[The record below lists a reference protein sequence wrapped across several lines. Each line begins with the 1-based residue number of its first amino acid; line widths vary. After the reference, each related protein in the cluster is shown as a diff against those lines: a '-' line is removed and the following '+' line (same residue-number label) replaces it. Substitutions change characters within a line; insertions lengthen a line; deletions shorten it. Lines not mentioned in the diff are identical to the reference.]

1 MPYGDL
7 REQIWQRYETY
18 ADLDRYKCTIEE
30 REEYEPHIDMGN
42 ILYAGVDYQEI
53 LTRAEK
59 EADII
64 LWDGGN
70 NDLPFYKPDLH
81 IVVTDPH
88 RAGHE
93 MTYYPGE
100 ANLRMADVVVIIN
113 TTPLFAALLS
123 AIFLKERTS
132 LRTWI
137 AILVAFGGIAVIFA
151 GSLGGGTM
159 PGNIMALGG
168 ALFGAGGFVVIRR
181 KKEVNMIPALVF
193 SGLIAFLVSVPF
205 ARPFLITSLDLTVF
219 AFAGL
224 IILPVSFTLVTMAP
238 RYITAPEVGLMMLL
252 NTVEAPMLV
261 WLFIGEAPRS
271 MTFLGGAIIVGALV
285 VHFVWGERQSGEG
298 KLTVSSNR

>member
-1 MPYGDL
+1 MKPFASDRMRGTIFSLVGVSVLSLDALALRLSSSSPWTMCFWRGLFMALAMFSGLWIYYGKSCIQHF
-7 REQIWQRYETY
+7 REIGRFGILI
-18 ADLDRYKCTIEE
+18 ALLLGGR
-30 REEYEPHIDMGN
+30 HIFFV
-42 ILYAGVDYQEI
+42 IAVSYTAV
-53 LTRAEK
+53 
-59 EADII
+59 
-64 LWDGGN
+64 
-70 NDLPFYKPDLH
+70 
-81 IVVTDPH
+81 
-88 RAGHE
+88 
-93 MTYYPGE
+93 
-100 ANLRMADVVVIIN
+100 ADVVVIIN

-205 ARPFLITSLDLTVF
+205 ARLFLITSLDLTVF
-219 AFAGL
+219 AIAGL

-285 VHFVWGERQSGEG
+285 VHFVWGERKSGEG